1 MVRIASST
9 LVSPL
14 ASWIA
19 ALDTPVFDAIAAI
32 SRLLTGEAIENFV
45 EGLHDSLSKDVKG
58 RARVG
63 ARHERLLTL
72 EGTDRTRISEL
83 NAEIAVL
90 SRDLAQTYGRLPSVS
105 HPFFLPFLSLTTDTF
120 SVPSPYHSSPKLDL
134 DFRPAV

>member
-14 ASWIA
+14 ASWVA
-19 ALDTPVFDAIAAI
+19 ALGTPVFDAITAF
-32 SRLLTGEAIENFV
+32 SRLLAGEAIENFV
-45 EGLHDSLSKDVKG
+45 EGLHDSLSKDVKC
-58 RARVG
+58 RARAG

-105 HPFFLPFLSLTTDTF
+105 QPFFSSFPF
-120 SVPSPYHSSPKLDL
+120 PHH
-134 DFRPAV
+134 